1 MLGYTDRC
9 VIRREA
15 GNEDDFGN
23 VSTVAVYEGFCDFQA
38 GGESYPSMII
48 HSDMVY
54 IQGAVMAQD
63 NDLISI
69 TTALG
74 IKHEGVVRRVKHLG
88 LGLTGKYVTEM
99 EIKQSTER

>member
-1 MLGYTDRC
+1 MLGYSDRC
-9 VIRREA
+9 VIRRET
-15 GNEDDFGN
+15 GEVDDFGN
-23 VSTVAVYEGFCDFQA
+23 AATVGVYEGYCDFQA

-54 IQGAVMAQD
+54 IQGAVMAKD

-74 IKHEGVVRRVKHLG
+74 VGHEGVVRRVKHLG
-88 LGLTGKYVTEM
+88 LDITGKYVTEM
-99 EIKQSTER
+99 EIKQSTEQ

>member
-1 MLGYTDRC
+1 MLSYPDKC
-9 VIRREA
+9 VIRRETGEA
-15 GNEDDFGN
+15 DEFGN
-23 VSTVAVYEGFCDFQA
+23 VKTVDVYKGNCDFQA

-74 IKHEGVVRRVKHLG
+74 VSHEGVVRRVKNLG
-88 LGLTGKYVTEM
+88 LDVTGRYVTEM
-99 EIKQSTER
+99 EVKQSTEQ